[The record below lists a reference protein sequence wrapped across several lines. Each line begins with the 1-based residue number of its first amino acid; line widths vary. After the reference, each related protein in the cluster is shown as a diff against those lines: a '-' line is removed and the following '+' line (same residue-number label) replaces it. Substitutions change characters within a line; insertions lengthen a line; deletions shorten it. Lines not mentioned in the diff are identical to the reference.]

1 MSVAEAQPARSEA
14 RSIFRLGVDAYHQMI
29 DAGIFSEDDRVE
41 LIEGELRAMPPIKPD
56 HAGKNK
62 RLNRLLS
69 LRAGESALIAV
80 QDPLTLLPHSEPQPD
95 LMLLR
100 PRDDF
105 YEGANPTPDDTLL
118 VIEICEDANPTPDDT
133 LLVIEIC
140 DTSLRYDREV
150 KVPLYAAHGVPEVW
164 LIDLKHRR
172 LEMYRE
178 PGRNEYRLTLRPEP
192 TEVVA
197 PVLLPDVR
205 IRIDEIW

>member
-1 MSVAEAQPARSEA
+1 MSAAEAQPALSKA
-14 RSIFRLGVDAYHQMI
+14 RRIFRLGLDAYHQMI
-29 DAGIFSEDDRVE
+29 DAGIFREDDRVE

-69 LRAGESALIAV
+69 LRAGESALVAV
-80 QDPLTLLPHSEPQPD
+80 QDPLTLSPHSEPQPD

-100 PRDDF
+100 PRGDF
-105 YEGANPTPDDTLL
+105 YEGANPTP
-118 VIEICEDANPTPDDT
+118 EDT

-178 PGRNEYRLTLRPEP
+178 PGSNEYRLTMRPER

-197 PVLLPDVR
+197 PVLLPGVR